1 MGVTEKEDNRM
12 ILFTILAL
20 TLIFLIIFAV
30 FAISIGGAAVIVL
43 FGDIIV
49 CAVFIIMV
57 LKFLV
62 NKRKK

>member
-1 MGVTEKEDNRM
+1 MGVTEKEDSDM
-12 ILFTILAL
+12 VLFTILVL
-20 TLIFLIIFAV
+20 TLLLLVLFGI
-30 FAISIGGAAVIVL
+30 FAISVGGAAVIVL
-43 FGDIIV
+43 FGDVIV

>member
-1 MGVTEKEDNRM
+1 M
-12 ILFTILAL
+12 ILFMVLAL

-30 FAISIGGAAVIVL
+30 FAISVGGAAMIVL

-49 CAVFIIMV
+49 CAVFIVMV